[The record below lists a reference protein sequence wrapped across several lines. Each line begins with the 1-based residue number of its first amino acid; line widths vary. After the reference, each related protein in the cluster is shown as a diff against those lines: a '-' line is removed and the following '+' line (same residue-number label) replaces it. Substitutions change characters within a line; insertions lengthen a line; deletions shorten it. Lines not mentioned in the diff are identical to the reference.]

1 MAGTCAG
8 GLAGVF
14 TFTLPG
20 LMRHLPLSI
29 HYTSYTAQ
37 PTMSSYPAPTR
48 MIQTLQE
55 NIGETTM
62 MSWPIKDYPLN
73 IRPVCP
79 HIT

>member
-1 MAGTCAG
+1 
-8 GLAGVF
+8 
-14 TFTLPG
+14 
-20 LMRHLPLSI
+20 
-29 HYTSYTAQ
+29 
-37 PTMSSYPAPTR
+37 MSSYPAPTR

-79 HIT
+79 ESH